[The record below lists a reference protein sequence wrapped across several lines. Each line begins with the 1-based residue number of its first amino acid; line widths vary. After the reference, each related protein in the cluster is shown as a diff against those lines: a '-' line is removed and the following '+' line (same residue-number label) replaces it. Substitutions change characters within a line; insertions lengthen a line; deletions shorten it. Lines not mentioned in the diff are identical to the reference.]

1 MPKGI
6 DMKTAEYLLVRGTHL
21 NERVVG
27 LSHSLDTQLAPQAR
41 LVLSFDLYCVLL
53 EYTVLVSQLSLAEV
67 QTVEE
72 LLSYD
77 DLIFD
82 TGVHKLIVSV
92 DFFSP
97 ANSMQIC

>member
-1 MPKGI
+1 
-6 DMKTAEYLLVRGTHL
+6 MKTAEYVLVRGNNL
-21 NERVVG
+21 NERVIS
-27 LSHSLDTQLAPQAR
+27 LSESLDTQLAPQSR

-53 EYTVLVSQLSLAEV
+53 EYTVLVGQLNLTDG

-72 LLSYD
+72 LLGYD

-82 TGVHKLIVSV
+82 TGLHKLIVSV

-97 ANSMQIC
+97 TNSVQIC

>member
-1 MPKGI
+1 
-6 DMKTAEYLLVRGTHL
+6 MKTAEYVLVRGNQL
-21 NERVVG
+21 NERVIA
-27 LSHSLDTQLAPQAR
+27 LSQSLDSQLAPQTK

-53 EYTVLVSQLSLAEV
+53 EYTVLVGQLNLTTG

-72 LLSYD
+72 LISYD

-82 TGVHKLIVSV
+82 TGLHKLIVSI

-97 ANSMQIC
+97 ANSVQIC

>member
-1 MPKGI
+1 
-6 DMKTAEYLLVRGTHL
+6 MKTAEYVLTRGNHL
-21 NERVVG
+21 NERVIA
-27 LSHSLDTQLAPQAR
+27 LSHSLDTQLAPQSK

-53 EYTVLVSQLSLAEV
+53 EYTVLVGQLNLADG

-77 DLIFD
+77 DLLFD
-82 TGVHKLIVSV
+82 TGLHKLIVSV

-97 ANSMQIC
+97 ANSVQIC